1 MDKIKEF
8 VVIDENAPITAEEK
22 VLIRYIGT
30 EYKGHL
36 NTEEELFSI
45 FNEEIMFVD
54 EKITDR
60 VTDEDTPDLY
70 VMCSVFETMGSKQT
84 IRFYYGNITE
94 MISYVSVE

>member
-36 NTEEELFSI
+36 DTAEELSSI
-45 FNEEIMFVD
+45 FNEEVIFVD
-54 EKITDR
+54 EKITDG

-84 IRFYYGNITE
+84 IRFYYGNMTE
-94 MISYVSVE
+94 MIGYVSVE